1 MPYVIDRKCS
11 GNDSAC
17 LDICPVDC
25 IYRNKNAAGASS
37 SLYISAE
44 ECTNCG
50 ACAMACPEAAIS
62 PMVDFGRY
70 QHTDA
75 KLVGSRKV
83 KVRVRP
89 GDGLTVEIPVDAVV
103 LNGKLETMASL
114 MARMTD

>member
-25 IYRNKNAAGASS
+25 IYRKKDAAGASS

-50 ACAMACPEAAIS
+50 ACALACPEAAIS
-62 PMVDFGRY
+62 PMADFGHYR
-70 QHTDA
+70 HTDE
-75 KLVGSRKV
+75 KLAGGR
-83 KVRVRP
+83 KVRVRVRP
-89 GDGLTVEIPVDAVV
+89 DDGLTVEIPVDAVV
-103 LNGKLETMASL
+103 LNGKMETLASL